1 MYLVYGTDIVGYSS
15 MINSMETTFQIMLGK
30 IDVSRIQQDELVI
43 LGPIIFSAYNVAVI
57 FFVLNIFISII
68 TDSFDKVRA
77 EAKLDKERFDFMKYI
92 WNKIKTIYENE
103 KIKNVDIQQN
113 LDQKDFS
120 KSIDNLNSF
129 IFRVI
134 I

>member
-1 MYLVYGTDIVGYSS
+1 
-15 MINSMETTFQIMLGK
+15 METTFQIMLGK

-103 KIKNVDIQQN
+103 KIKNVDIEQN

-134 I
+134 V